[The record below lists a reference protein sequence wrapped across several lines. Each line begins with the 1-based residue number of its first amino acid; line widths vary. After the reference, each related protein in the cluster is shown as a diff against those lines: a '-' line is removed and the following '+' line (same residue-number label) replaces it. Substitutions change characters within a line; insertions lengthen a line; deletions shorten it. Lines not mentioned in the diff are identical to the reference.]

1 MFSTFGANLV
11 GGEGVHPRKSI
22 LNFFFFPENFGEK
35 RFFCIFGFCIFGF
48 KNFRISY
55 FYDFLL
61 YLDNNVIIRI
71 K

>member
-48 KNFRISY
+48 
-55 FYDFLL
+55 
-61 YLDNNVIIRI
+61 
-71 K
+71 